1 MGECRLCGEIRE
13 LRNSHIIPRFVI
25 RWMKK
30 TGPTPFLRKAVDP
43 DTRIQDH
50 HEKLLCEDCEQIFS
64 DWEGEFAARVFYP
77 HVRSQKDEFE
87 YDEWMY
93 KFVLSVSWRLMV
105 SELAVWDENEH
116 FKNEVVKERLEKWE
130 EILLG
135 KRSVSE
141 DPSQHHIFFADELD
155 LVSSDPEAPEGFEL
169 YIQRNLDG
177 TGVYGKDHIHTYF
190 KFPKILFFSTITPP
204 DPGGFTGTRIKEKGI
219 IEQPQELGEL
229 WGSFL
234 SGRVEKIAQAS
245 MSESEKEKVHDRIL
259 ENPERFVE
267 SEFLEAQL
275 AEMRRKYAEH
285 DLLEY
290 LDVEECPVCFTNH
303 RIVNSLPKTPLTRSQ
318 VEKLNE
324 QVPFARGTFPN
335 PDEVIDE
342 IPTNVTDVLVIS
354 TESST
359 TILQF
364 YVDHGWIVG
373 EEREHYE
380 AIKPEE
386 FGQAAWET
394 YSEDFHKQMQQRF
407 GR

>member
-1 MGECRLCGEIRE
+1 MGECRLCGETRE
-13 LRNSHIIPRFVI
+13 LQNSHIIPRFVI

-30 TGPTPFLRKAVDP
+30 TGATPFLRKAVDP

-64 DWEGEFAARVFYP
+64 DWEGKFAARVFYP
-77 HVRSQKDEFE
+77 YVRSQKDEFE
-87 YDEWMY
+87 YDEWLY
-93 KFVLSVSWRLMV
+93 KFALSVSWRLLV
-105 SELAVWDENEH
+105 SELAVWHENEH
-116 FKNEVVKERLEKWE
+116 FKNEVVEERLETWE

-135 KRSVSE
+135 EKSVSE
-141 DPSQHHIFFADELD
+141 DPSQHHIFFAGELD

-169 YIQRNLDG
+169 YMQRNLDG
-177 TGVYGKDHIHTYF
+177 TSVYGEDHIHTYF
-190 KFPKILFFSTITPP
+190 KFPRILFFSTITPS
-204 DPGGFTGTRIKEKGI
+204 DPGGFTGTRIEEIGV

-234 SGRVEKIAQAS
+234 FSRAERFGQVS
-245 MSESEKEKVHDRIL
+245 MSESEKEKVQDRIL
-259 ENPERFVE
+259 EDPERFAE
-267 SEFLEAQL
+267 SDYLEAQL

-303 RIVNSLPKTPLTRSQ
+303 RVVKSLPRTPLTKSH
-318 VEKLNE
+318 VEQLNE
-324 QVPFARGTFPN
+324 QVLFARGTFPN
-335 PDEVIDE
+335 QDEVIDE

-359 TILQF
+359 RILQF

-380 AIKPEE
+380 GMEPEE
-386 FGQAAWET
+386 FGQAAWEK
-394 YSEDFHKQMQQRF
+394 YSEDFHRQMRQRF